1 MSGDY
6 LKQKVEGAN
15 SDISILLDNVQLL
28 GDRIDLIERLRE
40 VQWKMNWLVS
50 HFESEEK
57 E

>member
-28 GDRIDLIERLRE
+28 GDRLDLIERLRE
-40 VQWKMNWLVS
+40 VQLKMNWLVS